1 MENIINNEV
10 VRFTSE
16 LCRGGD
22 ISDLLG
28 MRSDHGHPQPRH
40 RRPPPVRNDSG
51 KVGLLFGDV
60 HPGQPPLPDRA
71 DNGQC
76 LLVRLIL
83 NDHLQ
88 PSFITGVNM

>member
-71 DNGQC
+71 DNRSRKH
-76 LLVRLIL
+76 RL
-83 NDHLQ
+83 HWSQ
-88 PSFITGVNM
+88 PTTSKADS